1 MKTRSNTK
9 AHKPDANMDRLRTV
23 VRRLEQKQKDKVIQN
38 EDFRGIMTPV
48 EQFLRRHPR
57 VCYGGTAINAL
68 LPKRDQFYDFTKEL
82 PDYDFYST
90 RAIEDV
96 KQLARVYHRK
106 GYVEV
111 EAKAGVHHG
120 TYKLFVN
127 FVPVADITQMDP
139 RVFRKVKRHAIERDG
154 ILYAPPALLQ
164 MGMYLELSRP
174 MGDVSRWEK
183 VYQRLRLLNKAYPI
197 RGTTCTT
204 TTQPSFR
211 TRIGRQTVP
220 TWESQ
225 LFEAIR
231 KLKCVFFGTTVID
244 QIERETKLER
254 PVFRQF
260 ELLCKN
266 HESCA
271 RRLCEK
277 LSAYGCTYVS
287 FPAQDELL
295 PPRCEIRRNRRT
307 IATVYEPMACHAYV
321 RVKLGQTM
329 IQVAT
334 IETMM
339 SLFLAFLFTKCKSS
353 CSHRILCLCEYLMRV
368 RAKHPASGRGVT
380 RVFAEDCYG
389 KQKTLTDMRAE
400 KTAKYRELR
409 GKRERSKEFE
419 SWFLKYNPYE
429 VKMEGRFQRKGK
441 GKGKQKVTK

>member
-1 MKTRSNTK
+1 MKTRASAKTSETNK
-9 AHKPDANMDRLRTV
+9 NVNRLRTV
-23 VRRLEQKQKDKVIQN
+23 VRRLEQKQKEKTIQN
-38 EDFRGIMTPV
+38 EDLRGIMIPV
-48 EQFLRRHPR
+48 EQFLRRYRR

-68 LPKRDQFYDFTKEL
+68 LPKREQFYDFTKEL

-96 KQLARVYHRK
+96 KKLANIYHKKR
-106 GYVEV
+106 YVEV
-111 EAKAGVHHG
+111 EAKSGVHHG

-139 RVFRKVKRHAIERDG
+139 RVFRKVKGKAIERDG
-154 ILYAPPALLQ
+154 ILYAPPPLLQ

-174 MGDVSRWEK
+174 MGDVGRWEK
-183 VYQRLRLLNKAYPI
+183 VYQRLRLLNKSYPI
-197 RGTTCTT
+197 KGTECTT
-204 TTQPSFR
+204 
-211 TRIGRQTVP
+211 QTFGKRVLRKIP
-220 TWESQ
+220 TWESK
-225 LFEAIR
+225 LFEAIQER
-231 KLKCVFFGTTVID
+231 KCVFFGTTVLD
-244 QIERETKLER
+244 QIERETKLDR
-254 PVFRQF
+254 PMFRQF

-266 HESCA
+266 HELCA
-271 RRLCEK
+271 KRLCNK
-277 LSAYGCTYVS
+277 LASFGCTYVS

-295 PPRCEIRRNRRT
+295 PPRCEIKRNGRT
-307 IATVYEPMACHAYV
+307 VATLYEPLACHAYV
-321 RVKLGQTM
+321 RVKLGRSM

-368 RAKHPASGRGVT
+368 RTKHPASGRGVT

-409 GKRERSKEFE
+409 GKRSRSKEFE
-419 SWFLKYNPYE
+419 SWFLRYNPYE
-429 VKMEGRFQRKGK
+429 ASMETRFKRAKKKKG
-441 GKGKQKVTK
+441 